1 MVGTGLVEL
10 GAGVVELIVVR
21 VGMVELVLMGGSQ

>member
-21 VGMVELVLMGGSQ
+21 VGVSFDGGQS